1 MATLRERL
9 AAAEAQLAF
18 LAGAGLGG
26 AVGSIGPKPVAR
38 AVVATPQGRAVLAGI
53 SYTALKNELDARD
66 LEFAQANLRPEFA
79 RTVELTQKLSPN
91 PLPGEFGTFA
101 EIGVSG
107 GEDFKQQ
114 VIRPIRKKAKSKFN
128 KAVSAGMQA
137 VRMSTSYGG
146 KNKISDAKKAFTAVT
161 KTASKIN
168 RGAKVAKSGI
178 RRKIGLAVKKVL
190 K

>member
-38 AVVATPQGRAVLAGI
+38 AVVGTPQGRAVLAGI

-66 LEFAQANLRPEFA
+66 LEFAQAEFGPDA
-79 RTVELTQKLSPN
+79 ATVIGLQQKLT
-91 PLPGEFGTFA
+91 PLPIPTARFA
-101 EIGVSG
+101 EIGASSAKKV
-107 GEDFKQQ
+107 
-114 VIRPIRKKAKSKFN
+114 RKRVKSKFN

-146 KNKISDAKKAFTAVT
+146 KNKISDAKKAFSAVT

-168 RGAKVAKSGI
+168 KGAKVAKSGI
-178 RRKIGLAVKKVL
+178 KRKIGLAVKKVL

>member
-26 AVGSIGPKPVAR
+26 AVGSIGPKPIAR
-38 AVVATPQGRAVLAGI
+38 AAVATPQGRALLAGI

-66 LEFAQANLRPEFA
+66 LEFAEAELGPEFA
-79 RTVELTQKLSPN
+79 RSIALQQKIS
-91 PLPGEFGTFA
+91 PLPIPLTPFGEAG
-101 EIGVSG
+101 
-107 GEDFKQQ
+107 
-114 VIRPIRKKAKSKFN
+114 KKAGKRVRKRVKSKFN
-128 KAVSAGMQA
+128 KAVSAGMKA

-146 KNKISDAKKAFTAVT
+146 KNKISDAKRAFTQVT
-161 KTASKIN
+161 QTASKIN
-168 RGAKVAKSGI
+168 KGAKVAKKGI
-178 RRKIGLAVKKVL
+178 LRTIGLAVKKVL

>member
-38 AVVATPQGRAVLAGI
+38 AVVGTPQGRALLAGI

-66 LEFAQANLRPEFA
+66 LEFAEAELGPEFA
-79 RTVELTQKLSPN
+79 RSIALQQKMQ
-91 PLPGEFGTFA
+91 PLPVPIGQFAVAGAKAGT
-101 EIGVSG
+101 EVS
-107 GEDFKQQ
+107 KR
-114 VIRPIRKKAKSKFN
+114 VKKRVKSKFN

-146 KNKISDAKKAFTAVT
+146 KNKISDAKKAFTQVT

-168 RGAKVAKSGI
+168 KGAKVAKSGI
-178 RRKIGLAVKKVL
+178 TRKIGLAVKKVL

>member
-38 AVVATPQGRAVLAGI
+38 AIAGTPQGRAVLAGI

-66 LEFAQANLRPEFA
+66 LEFARAELGEEFA
-79 RTVELTQKLSPN
+79 SGLSVQQRLQ
-91 PLPGEFGTFA
+91 PLPIPTGRLAVAGLGAVKKT
-101 EIGVSG
+101 
-107 GEDFKQQ
+107 
-114 VIRPIRKKAKSKFN
+114 RKKVKSKFN
-128 KAVSAGMQA
+128 KAVSAGMKA

-146 KNKISDAKKAFTAVT
+146 KNKISDAKRAFTQVT
-161 KTASKIN
+161 KTASRIN
-168 RGAKVAKSGI
+168 KGAKVAKKGI
-178 RRKIGLAVKKVL
+178 LRKIGLAVKKVL

>member
-9 AAAEAQLAF
+9 AAGEAQLAF

-26 AVGSIGPKPVAR
+26 AVGSIGPKPIAR
-38 AVVATPQGRAVLAGI
+38 AAVATPQGRALLAGI

-66 LEFAQANLRPEFA
+66 LEFAEAELGPEFA
-79 RTVELTQKLSPN
+79 RSIALQQKIS
-91 PLPGEFGTFA
+91 PLPIPLTPFGEAG
-101 EIGVSG
+101 
-107 GEDFKQQ
+107 
-114 VIRPIRKKAKSKFN
+114 KKAGKRVRKRVKSKFN
-128 KAVSAGMQA
+128 KAVSAGMKA

-146 KNKISDAKKAFTAVT
+146 KNKISDAKRAFTQVT

-168 RGAKVAKSGI
+168 KGAKVPKKGI
-178 RRKIGLAVKKVL
+178 LRTIGLAVKKVL

>member
-26 AVGSIGPKPVAR
+26 AVGSIGPKRVAT
-38 AVVATPQGRAVLAGI
+38 AAVATPQGRALLAGI

-66 LEFAQANLRPEFA
+66 LEFAEAELGPEFA
-79 RTVELTQKLSPN
+79 RSIALQQKMS
-91 PLPGEFGTFA
+91 PLPIPLTPFA
-101 EIGVSG
+101 KAGKTAGKRV
-107 GEDFKQQ
+107 
-114 VIRPIRKKAKSKFN
+114 RKRVKSKFN
-128 KAVSAGMQA
+128 KAVSAGMKTVKA
-137 VRMSTSYGG
+137 STSYGKKG
-146 KNKISDAKKAFTAVT
+146 KISNAKRAFSAVT

-168 RGAKVAKSGI
+168 KGGKVAKSGI
-178 RRKIGLAVKKVL
+178 TRKIGLAVKRIL

>member
-1 MATLRERL
+1 MATLKERL

-26 AVGSIGPKPVAR
+26 AVGSIGPKRVAT
-38 AVVATPQGRAVLAGI
+38 AAVATPQGRALLAGI

-66 LEFAQANLRPEFA
+66 LEFAEQELGPTFA
-79 RTVELTQKLSPN
+79 RSIALQQKMQ
-91 PLPGEFGTFA
+91 PLPVPVARFA
-101 EIGVSG
+101 EAGKTAG
-107 GEDFKQQ
+107 TKA
-114 VIRPIRKKAKSKFN
+114 RRKVKSKFN
-128 KAVSAGMQA
+128 KSIAAGMKA
-137 VRMSTSYGG
+137 VKMSTSFGSKG
-146 KNKISDAKKAFTAVT
+146 KITNAKKAFSAVT

-168 RGAKVAKSGI
+168 KGAKVAKSGI

>member
-26 AVGSIGPKPVAR
+26 AVGR
-38 AVVATPQGRAVLAGI
+38 AGVRSTASTVGRAALATPQGRAVLAGI
-53 SYTALKNELDARD
+53 SYTALKNELNARD
-66 LEFAQANLRPEFA
+66 LEFAEAELGPEFA
-79 RTVELTQKLSPN
+79 ASLELQQKLQ
-91 PLPGEFGTFA
+91 PLPIPTGRLAVAGLGAVKKT
-101 EIGVSG
+101 
-107 GEDFKQQ
+107 
-114 VIRPIRKKAKSKFN
+114 RKKVTTKFN
-128 KAVSAGMQA
+128 KAVSAGMKA

-146 KNKISDAKKAFTAVT
+146 KNKISDAKKAFTQVT

-168 RGAKVAKSGI
+168 KGAKVAKKGI
-178 RRKIGLAVKKVL
+178 LRKIGLAVKKVL

>member
-26 AVGSIGPKPVAR
+26 AVGSIGPKRVAT
-38 AVVATPQGRAVLAGI
+38 AAVATPQGRALLAGI

-66 LEFAQANLRPEFA
+66 LEFARAELGEEFA
-79 RTVELTQKLSPN
+79 SGLSVQQKLT
-91 PLPGEFGTFA
+91 PLPIPFGRIAGEAKT
-101 EIGVSG
+101 
-107 GEDFKQQ
+107 Q
-114 VIRPIRKKAKSKFN
+114 VTKSRKRVKSKFN
-128 KAVSAGMQA
+128 KAVSAGMKA

-146 KNKISDAKKAFTAVT
+146 KNKISDAKRAFAIVT

-168 RGAKVAKSGI
+168 KGAKIAKSGI
-178 RRKIGLAVKKVL
+178 TRKIGLAVKKVL